1 MMDDKNPELPGMD
14 EGKQDG
20 QEGTGGGRRGDSRR
34 DVIRTG
40 GAAAAGVAAGVVWAS
55 PVIEGLSGRPAFAAA
70 ASPPPPPLCEGDFT
84 TNIALPGNVHGPS
97 AAGGSAP
104 AQGCKDMTLHVNSR
118 YDVFP
123 PGDQVIAD
131 TETSEP
137 RTYQTISIDKS
148 AGGTN
153 CTINAVTFD
162 VPDSP
167 GLAKGTSDGDGRP
180 GRNGPCTGPGCSDRG
195 KNFDVYG
202 AYEVLDRTDLNSAK
216 MSWSSYHYH
225 TDTGY
230 TKTANGVYALF
241 ASDPDQSNDLGP
253 PSGGGVAHVKVSCV

>member
-1 MMDDKNPELPGMD
+1 MMDDKNPDQPVMD
-14 EGKQDG
+14 EGKHDG
-20 QEGTGGGRRGDSRR
+20 QEGTGGTRRRVSRR
-34 DVIRTG
+34 DAIRTG

-70 ASPPPPPLCEGDFT
+70 ASPPPPPPCSGEFT
-84 TNIALPGNVHGPS
+84 FNIALPGNVHGPS
-97 AAGGSAP
+97 AAGGSSP
-104 AQGCKDMTLHVNSR
+104 AKGCTDMTLHVASH
-118 YDVFP
+118 YDVSP

-131 TETSEP
+131 TGKSEP

-148 AGGTN
+148 AGGAG
-153 CTINAVTFD
+153 CTLNAVTFD
-162 VPDSP
+162 VPGTP
-167 GLAKGTSDGDGRP
+167 GFGKGTADGEGRP
-180 GRNGPCTGPGCSDRG
+180 GMNGACTGPGCSDNG
-195 KNFDVYG
+195 AANSLYG
-202 AYEVLDRTDLNSAK
+202 AYQVLDRTDLNSAP
-216 MSWSSYHYH
+216 MGWTSFHYH

>member
-1 MMDDKNPELPGMD
+1 MTDDMNSGPPVMD

-20 QEGTGGGRRGDSRR
+20 QEGTGDARRRVSRR

-70 ASPPPPPLCEGDFT
+70 ASPPPPPPCSGDFT
-84 TNIALPGNVHGPS
+84 FNIALPGTIAGPAS
-97 AAGGSAP
+97 AGGSTP
-104 AQGCKDMTLHVNSR
+104 AKGCTDMTLHVGSH

-123 PGDQVIAD
+123 PGDQIVD
-131 TETSEP
+131 TGPEP

-148 AGGTN
+148 AGGAG
-153 CTINAVTFD
+153 CTLESVTFD
-162 VPDSP
+162 VPSTP
-167 GLAKGTSDGDGRP
+167 GFGKGTTDGEGRP
-180 GRNGPCTGPGCSDRG
+180 GRNGVCSGPGCSDYGRL
-195 KNFDVYG
+195 NDLYG
-202 AYEVLDRTDLNSAK
+202 AYQVLDRGDLNSAA

-230 TKTANGVYALF
+230 TKTANGLFALF
-241 ASDPDQSNDLGP
+241 VSDPDQSNDLGP